1 MSGMGKDSTLWQIVL
16 TKYPRTAAERKCIN
30 ERKMMDRIR
39 EKYYNQLYDKQREIE
54 ILGELG
60 TAKADH

>member
-1 MSGMGKDSTLWQIVL
+1 MNGMERDSTIWQIVL

-30 ERKMMDRIR
+30 ERKMMDRLR
-39 EKYYNQLYDKQREIE
+39 ERYYNQLYDGKREIE

-60 TAKADH
+60 KAKADN